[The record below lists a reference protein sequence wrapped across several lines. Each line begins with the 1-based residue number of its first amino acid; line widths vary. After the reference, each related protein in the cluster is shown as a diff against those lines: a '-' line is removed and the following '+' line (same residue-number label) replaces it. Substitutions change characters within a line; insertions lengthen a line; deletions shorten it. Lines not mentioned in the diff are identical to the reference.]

1 MNKPTFPARV
11 KILSGVH
18 TGEFGV
24 AELRRDNS
32 LAIFLDDGEV
42 VSGDD
47 CEIEEVKP
55 RSLEDVDD

>member
-18 TGEFGV
+18 AGEFGV
-24 AELRRDNS
+24 AELRGDKGN
-32 LAIFLDDGEV
+32 LAIFLDDGHLI
-42 VSGDD
+42 SGDD

-55 RSLEDVDD
+55 RSLED